1 MSVFLLPDLG
11 EGLAEAAIVAWHVQP
26 GDEVRA
32 GQLLVS
38 VETAKAVVDVPS
50 PQTGRVVALL
60 AAAGSTVPTHAPLVE
75 FAAAGPAPIAPS
87 PPPAATPLAARDV
100 DAGSVVGQLAQ
111 APALRHEDFLIGRH
125 RQGAGQPPPRSR
137 PPAISPPPLFA
148 GGDALDATRQFMADT
163 MTRADREVVRVTLTD
178 EADLAAPASA
188 TLTARLVH
196 ALVAAARQQPAL
208 NAWYDAVTRRR
219 LLHDAVH
226 VGLAVDTP
234 HGLYVPVLRDA
245 ATLSLEELATAIA
258 QLRQAALDRRLSHAQ
273 LTGATL
279 TLSNFG
285 ALGGRFATP
294 VVTPPQVAILGAG
307 RAQDLPPDPADEP
320 GMPRRQRLPLS
331 LSFDHRVVTGGEAS
345 RFLQAVI
352 RDLGL
357 V

>member
-11 EGLAEAAIVAWHVQP
+11 EGLAEAAIVVWHVQP
-26 GDEVRA
+26 GDEVSA

-75 FAAAGPAPIAPS
+75 FAAAGPAPIAP
-87 PPPAATPLAARDV
+87 PPAATPLAARDV

-125 RQGAGQPPPRSR
+125 RQGAGHPPPRARS
-137 PPAISPPPLFA
+137 PSTSPPPLFA

-163 MTRADREVVRVTLTD
+163 MTRADRDVVRVTLTD

-188 TLTARLVH
+188 TLTARLVR

-208 NAWYDAVTRRR
+208 NAWYDAAARRR

-226 VGLAVDTP
+226 VGVAVDTP
-234 HGLYVPVLRDA
+234 HGLYVPVLRNA
-245 ATLSLEELATAIA
+245 ATLSLEELVTAIA

-273 LTGATL
+273 LAGATL

-285 ALGGRFATP
+285 AIGGRFATP

-307 RAQDLPPDPADEP
+307 RAQDLLPDPADVP
-320 GMPRRQRLPLS
+320 GRPRRQRLPLS

-357 V
+357 A